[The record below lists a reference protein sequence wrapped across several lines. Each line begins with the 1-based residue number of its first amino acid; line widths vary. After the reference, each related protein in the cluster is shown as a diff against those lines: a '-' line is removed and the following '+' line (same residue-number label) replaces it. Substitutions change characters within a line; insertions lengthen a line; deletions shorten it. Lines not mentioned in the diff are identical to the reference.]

1 MDIEKLVADLKEH
14 AAEDAVF
21 EVKKEGLQP
30 SLYINP
36 LFIKQVTAF
45 LRDDPAYYMD
55 FLSSISAVDY
65 YPDGYFEV
73 VYHLSSIIKG
83 TQLCLKVKLEDLRG
97 TDELPEVDSVSAIW
111 RTAEWHER
119 ECFDLMGIFFRGHPD
134 LRRILLPDDWEGFPL
149 RKDYKDME
157 EYHGIAIK

>member
-1 MDIEKLVADLKEH
+1 MDIEKVLADIKEH
-14 AAEDAVF
+14 AAEDAVL
-21 EVKKEGLQP
+21 EVKQDGLQP
-30 SLYINP
+30 SLYISP
-36 LFIKQVTAF
+36 MYLKQVATF

-97 TDELPEVDSVSAIW
+97 TDELPEVDSLSAIW

-119 ECFDLMGIFFRGHPD
+119 ECFDLMGIFFREHPD